1 MPTRS
6 QPPPPRSEP
15 QIGFNMR
22 ELRKAAGLSQGE
34 LAERMRD
41 EGRSSWWQNTV
52 SRIELGRQAVVTLAD
67 IMALQKILGT
77 EVVEGTELSAAM
89 KDVAREAF
97 VAKARTEIT
106 NISEQIMELSD
117 ANERLSKIID
127 ALAGQD

>member
-1 MPTRS
+1 
-6 QPPPPRSEP
+6 
-15 QIGFNMR
+15 MR

-41 EGRSSWWQNTV
+41 EGRSNWWQNTV